1 MKRIVLASA
10 IGLMSLSAFGQDV
23 LEKALVDQLRKD
35 KEKSD
40 NSLNDPKT
48 NVKASFW
55 ADRAKTY
62 EDIAEKA
69 SQIDSVAAKTAL
81 EAYKKVVE
89 LDLTKKG
96 EPGKAAK
103 EAQKAIKGEEGTLL
117 YHAFFK
123 QGAEQ
128 YQVKNLNSALELFK
142 TALEINTKDT
152 TVALYG
158 GITANQLEK
167 KDEAKTLFETYVTNG
182 GKDPSVF
189 YGLSQLYRAEKN
201 WDKATDA
208 LNRGLQRSPG
218 NKDLKSEV
226 VNILL
231 ASGNEDKAIL
241 ELEALTKTDPNNV
254 PNLLNLAILHDN
266 IHQKAATKIKEVT
279 NKLGSGTTKVA
290 GLNKEL
296 ESEKGKLEAIEG
308 EVKRIGA
315 LIKKQPTK
323 ADLKRQ
329 LTDVTARRDE
339 SKAAVAKLEADIKAS
354 QESAKGN
361 DVAALEKELAEAKA
375 TKEKSAAAAIAN
387 YKKTLEIEPTNA
399 DGLYNLGVFYFNEA
413 VNMKGEVDNMNMT
426 EYQQRGKEIEARVC
440 GRFKKSKPYFEK
452 AVQAKDL
459 AEAKENLA
467 VVNRVLEEFAGKQVA
482 CVEE

>member
-1 MKRIVLASA
+1 MKRIVLAST
-10 IGLMSLSAFGQDV
+10 ISLMSLSAFGQDA

-40 NSLNDPKT
+40 NSLNDPKA

-89 LDLTKKG
+89 LDVTKKG

-103 EAQKAIKGEEGTLL
+103 EAQKALKGEEGTLL

-128 YQVKNLNSALELFK
+128 YQTKNLPSALGLFK

-167 KDEAKTLFETYVTNG
+167 KDEAKSLFETYVTNG

-189 YGLSQLYRAEKN
+189 YGLSQLYRTDKD

-208 LNRGLQRSPG
+208 LKRGLERSPG
-218 NKDLKSEV
+218 NKDLKAEI
-226 VNILL
+226 VNVLL
-231 ASGNEDKAIL
+231 ASGNEDKAIV
-241 ELEALTKTDPNNV
+241 ELEALIKEDPNNV
-254 PNLLNLAILHDN
+254 QNVLNLAILFDN
-266 IHQKAATKIKEVT
+266 RHQNASKKVKEIDS
-279 NKLGSGTTKVA
+279 KLASGTTKVA
-290 GLNKEL
+290 GLNKDL
-296 ESEKGKLEAIEG
+296 ENEKGKLEAIEG
-308 EVKRIGA
+308 EIKRIGA
-315 LIKKQPTK
+315 LVKKQPTK

-329 LTDVTARRDE
+329 LSDVTARRDE
-339 SKAAVAKLEADIKAS
+339 TKAAIAKLEADIKES

-361 DVAALEKELAEAKA
+361 DVAALQKELADAKA
-375 TKEKSAAAAIAN
+375 DREKASASAVTN
-387 YKKTLEIEPTNA
+387 YKKALEIEPNNA

-413 VNMKGEVDNMNMT
+413 VVMKGEVDNMNMT
-426 EYQQRGKEIEARVC
+426 EYQQRGKEIEGRVC

-452 AVQAKDL
+452 AIQAKDL
-459 AEAKENLA
+459 EEAKENLTI
-467 VVNRVLEEFAGKQVA
+467 VNRVLEEFAEKKVA
-482 CVEE
+482 CIEE